1 MGIFDEDGRFAW
13 IYHRER
19 VMPKLSVRDLP
30 VKGKKVFV
38 RVDFN
43 VPLDEHLNI
52 TDDTRIK
59 AALPT
64 IQYILEHGGIPIL
77 ASHLGRPKGEV
88 IPKLSLAPV
97 AKRLEE
103 LLKRKVIFAQDCIG
117 DDVKNIAEGLKEGD
131 IVLLENTRFHPEEKK
146 NDANFSKELA
156 DLADLYVNDAF
167 GSAHRAHASVEGI
180 AHHFE
185 NPAGGFLMEK
195 ELKYLEGSLKNP
207 QKPLLAIIGGAK
219 VSTKIGVIK
228 NLLQKVDNLVIGG
241 GMCFTFLKAKGYSI
255 GTSLC
260 EDDLLDEAKNLI
272 SNTKIYLPI
281 DVVIAKEP
289 KPGNPTKTVD
299 ASSIPSDYCGV
310 DNGEQTTNEICAFI
324 KKAKTIVWN
333 GPMGIF
339 EIDEFSQGTAKV
351 AHAIADATAA
361 GAISIVGG
369 GDTIAALSKFKLLD
383 TVSHAS
389 TGGGASLEFLEGK
402 ELPGIKVLKE
412 K

>member
-1 MGIFDEDGRFAW
+1 
-13 IYHRER
+13 
-19 VMPKLSVRDLP
+19 MPKLSVRDLP
-30 VKGKKVFV
+30 IKGKKIFV

-43 VPLDEHLNI
+43 VPLDENLNI
-52 TDDTRIK
+52 TDDTRVR
-59 AALPT
+59 ASLPT
-64 IQYILEHGGIPIL
+64 IKYILENGGIPIL
-77 ASHLGRPKGEV
+77 ASHLGRPKGK
-88 IPKLSLAPV
+88 IDKRFSLTPV
-97 AKRLEE
+97 AYRLEQ
-103 LLKRKVIFAQDCIG
+103 LLDCNVLFAPDCVGDEVKKMVQDLKPG
-117 DDVKNIAEGLKEGD
+117 DLL
-131 IVLLENTRFHPEEKK
+131 LLENVRFHAEEEK
-146 NDANFSKELA
+146 NDPNFSKELA
-156 DLADLYVNDAF
+156 ALADLYVDDAF

-207 QKPLLAIIGGAK
+207 QRPLLAIMGGAK

-228 NLLQKVDNLVIGG
+228 NLLNKVDNLVIGG
-241 GMCFTFLKAKGYSI
+241 GMCFTFLKAKGYNI

-260 EDDLLDEAKNLI
+260 EDEFLDEAKTLL
-272 SNTKIYLPI
+272 SNTKIYLPV

-289 KPGNPTKTVD
+289 KPGNPTRTVD
-299 ASSIPSDYCGV
+299 ASSIPADYCGV
-310 DNGEQTTNEICAFI
+310 DNGEQTTNEIGTLI
-324 KKAKTIVWN
+324 QKAKTIVWN

-339 EIDEFSQGTAKV
+339 EIDEFSKGTAKV
-351 AHAIADATAA
+351 AHTIAEATAA

-383 TVSHAS
+383 KVSHAS

>member
-1 MGIFDEDGRFAW
+1 
-13 IYHRER
+13 
-19 VMPKLSVRDLP
+19 MPKLSVRDLL

-43 VPLDEHLNI
+43 VPLDENLNI
-52 TDDTRIK
+52 TDDTRIR

-64 IQYILEHGGIPIL
+64 IHYILEHGGIPIL

-88 IPKLSLAPV
+88 NPKLSLAPV

-103 LLKRKVIFAQDCIG
+103 LLNRKVIFAHDCVG
-117 DDVKNIAEGLKEGD
+117 DEVKDIAKGLKPGD
-131 IVLLENTRFHPEEKK
+131 VLLLENTRFHPEEKK
-146 NDANFSKELA
+146 NDVNFSQELA

-228 NLLQKVDNLVIGG
+228 NLLDKVDNLVIGG
-241 GMCFTFLKAKGYSI
+241 GMCFTFLKAKGYGI

-260 EDDLLDEAKNLI
+260 EDEFLDEAKNLL
-272 SNTKIYLPI
+272 SNTKIYLPV
-281 DVVIAKEP
+281 DVIIAKEP
-289 KPGNPTKTVD
+289 KSGNPTKDVD
-299 ASSIPSDYCGV
+299 VTSIPADYCGV
-310 DNGEQTTNEICAFI
+310 DNGEQTTNEIGELI
-324 KKAKTIVWN
+324 KEAKTIVWN

-339 EIDEFSQGTAKV
+339 EIDEFSRGTEKV
-351 AHAIADATAA
+351 ARAIADATAA